1 MDFNT
6 SYLFTPSNSQVSPP
20 IKTTL
25 DLLPIDQLRWDDFE
39 KLCLRLAQAIH
50 GVNNCEIYG
59 TKGQKQHGIDIFA
72 YKNAKYSSYQCKR
85 YQKVS
90 GNDLEEAVQL
100 FKEGKWYEQ
109 SDEFIFCTSCA
120 LEVTQIQDKFLEL
133 KTVLENDGIVFNK
146 WDKVQISAVL
156 KNYPEIVYDFFGK
169 EWVKIFNSENAL
181 QHIITKKKLDALQV
195 IEYRKRLFNIYAVIF
210 QKYDP
215 SIPASNL
222 KNYSIGIQERFIL
235 PDFIE
240 KQTFNDY
247 EKNPRQQ
254 EQKLQRDFSHNGEI
268 EPQDFQQN
276 QDTPSFIIRESEVR
290 LNPDDY
296 ITKFDRVM
304 ILGEPGSGKSTLL
317 RYLVLDLLS
326 HEPKLVNTA
335 KQWGILLPI
344 WLPFAFITKKLYENE
359 NLNLSE
365 LIALWLKSIGEES
378 LFELVDNALQDERLL
393 LIVDGVD
400 EWTNSAIAKHAIT
413 KIDIQASIKN
423 TKVVY
428 SSRPYGYRL
437 QKDSFKDV
445 QTYTIAEFSEK
456 QQKQFIS
463 YWYQQWMD
471 YQKLVDDNFV
481 KNETNQFIL
490 ELEQSKDLLRLST
503 NPLLL
508 SILISHRFE
517 KIILPKN
524 KVKLLEN
531 ITEHLIKQHP
541 TARRTSANISEE
553 DEYDFDILDIFNV
566 LAKHIHEYH
575 HDGIILKEDACTIIS
590 DYFINEMA
598 YDKPRAKKIGQD
610 ILNIGANN
618 IGIIIEKSPDEIAF
632 IHRQFQEFMTAKCVI
647 DSDLDIIQETI
658 ESYGYDP
665 QWRQVIYF
673 LFGLIPSRKKQ
684 EFITYMSFLNGHNK
698 NINYIKVLKYSL
710 SLTLGNAPLDESLR
724 YFNELIQ
731 DFEYETDPSRKK
743 ALWDILLK
751 SLYNSKI
758 SDHVLEYL
766 FKYFPNI
773 YDYKDK
779 RLEALIQLSK
789 EKLTN
794 DIRHFIV
801 TSIINGNEY
810 QKLQASELANQF
822 IDDIWIYEK
831 INTVLTQCYN
841 PEITGYLINT
851 LVSEKVEKLVKE
863 KIVNQYDYSE
873 HPLIYL
879 FVTKLKIHLHL
890 HSVKDLELFVA
901 TSKDISYIL
910 ANEIEQILI
919 EGWGDSVE
927 LLGHLEQSL
936 NVHQADAKITHEIA
950 WSILFKCYNHLDKVV
965 DMVIY
970 ELECKDYPFSHL
982 HTPARW
988 KTFSESFRDN
998 AKLIPVIEEWLK
1010 KTSTHHV
1017 IETAYACLVGKTENN
1032 KLYLFNQLNESGFSH
1047 WQFMALCT
1055 GWSEDEEVCSKLKEY
1070 LKSDSKHRGYAGAY
1084 ISQLFSTEIP
1094 EGIKIA
1100 EEILFDRQLRE
1111 RNRALSSL
1119 IELDKNYFESNI
1131 LDRFLEQELPLLDKK
1146 WGNLYQ
1152 ALYTLID
1159 NFPNDERIKELAF
1172 NELSHIPFGLIQY
1185 YPETIEKFEK
1195 SINTS
1200 LPIQEIF
1207 RMKLINELSHKYFI
1221 NNTKVIE
1228 QLSNF
1233 LSEGDS
1239 EVRMVSAA
1247 AYFEHIK
1254 DRNPDMVLKR
1264 SQELVFYVGDD
1275 YEVQRQ
1281 IAFTGYLKLN
1291 KLHEYFL
1298 LENPDD
1304 YYANKPIEERL
1315 ANPCFEF
1322 FDKYKY
1328 DNRIANEILIEN
1340 FDYIYNSVDKNL
1352 KKLAF
1357 FGYKDSSSSEYWGYL
1372 AKISKKDSPTVP
1384 YILDH
1389 INTLDTISNSNLI
1402 NFLTRTISDKNQL
1415 KQLLIKNLNDTN
1427 EEIAINCG
1435 RLLGDLYHNDK
1446 DVYEIVSQIEDIHMA
1461 QGKLM
1466 ALCQGWSNDDKLISI
1481 FNQLVQ
1487 EQARVN
1493 ASLAYNLRLTC
1504 GNSQRVLDFLEEV
1517 LSNYHE
1523 FEYQHGFFYHC
1534 VIRRLKNDES
1544 LKLILKNDLLNTES
1558 ISKKISYYGLLNE
1571 VGEVDEEVIEWK
1583 EKTNIHT
1590 NVNQFGFDITK
1601 NKLISLNE
1609 ALGDTGYEWLVNN

>member
-6 SYLFTPSNSQVSPP
+6 SYLFTPSNSEVRLP
-20 IKTTL
+20 IETTL
-25 DLLPIDQLRWDDFE
+25 DLLPIDQLRWEDFE

-59 TKGQKQHGIDIFA
+59 TKGQKQDGIDIFA

-90 GNDLEEAVQL
+90 GNDLEEAVQV
-100 FKEGKWYEQ
+100 FREGKWYGQ

-133 KTVLENDGIVFNK
+133 KTILENDGIVFNK
-146 WDKVQISAVL
+146 WDKVQISAIL
-156 KNYPEIVYDFFGK
+156 KNYPGIVYDFFGK
-169 EWVKIFNSENAL
+169 EWVKIFNGENAL
-181 QHIITKKKLDALQV
+181 QEIINKRKLDAFQV
-195 IEYRKRLFNIYAVIF
+195 IEYRKKLFNIYSVIF

-240 KQTFNDY
+240 KQIFNDY
-247 EKNPRQQ
+247 EKSQRQP
-254 EQKLQRDFSHNGEI
+254 EQKSKRDFSHNGQI
-268 EPQDFQQN
+268 EPQDFKQN
-276 QDTPSFIIRESEVR
+276 QDTPSFIVRESEVR

-296 ITKFDRVM
+296 LTRFDRIM

-326 HEPKLVNTA
+326 HEPKLLNTA
-335 KQWGILLPI
+335 KQWGGLLPI
-344 WLPFAFITKKLYENE
+344 WLPFAFITKKLYEDE
-359 NLNLSE
+359 NLNLAE

-378 LFELVDNALQDERLL
+378 LFELVNNALQDERLL

-400 EWTNSAIAKHAIT
+400 EWTNSVIAKHAIT

-553 DEYDFDILDIFNV
+553 DEYNFDIVDIFNL
-566 LAKHIHEYH
+566 LAKHIHEHH

-647 DSDLDIIQETI
+647 DSDLNIIQETI
-658 ESYGYDP
+658 ETYGHDP
-665 QWRQVIYF
+665 QWSQVIYF

-684 EFITYMSFLNGHNK
+684 EFITYMSFLDEHDK
-698 NINYIKVLKYSL
+698 NLNYIKVLKYSL
-710 SLTLGNAPLDESLR
+710 GLTLGNAPIDESMR
-724 YFNELIQ
+724 YFRELIQ
-731 DFEYETDPSRKK
+731 DFEYETNSNRKK

-758 SDHVLEYL
+758 SDHILEYL

-773 YDYKDK
+773 YGYTDK
-779 RLEALIQLSK
+779 RLQALIQLPK
-789 EKLTN
+789 EKLTS

-801 TSIINGNEY
+801 TSIINGNKY
-810 QKLQASELANQF
+810 QKLQASEIAHQF
-822 IDDIWIYEK
+822 IDDPWIYEK
-831 INTVLTQCYN
+831 INSVLAQCYN

-851 LVSEKVEKLVKE
+851 LVSEKVEKQVKE
-863 KIVNQYDYSE
+863 NIVNQYDYSE
-873 HPLIYL
+873 HPLIYF

-890 HSVKDLELFVA
+890 HTVKDLDLFVI
-901 TSKDISYIL
+901 TSKDISYVL
-910 ANEIEQILI
+910 DNEIEQILI
-919 EGWGDSVE
+919 EGWGHTVE
-927 LLGHLEQSL
+927 LLDHLEQSL
-936 NVHQADAKITHEIA
+936 KVHTAEAKIKHEIA
-950 WSILFKCYNHLDKVV
+950 WSILFKCYNHVDKVV
-965 DMVIY
+965 DKVIY
-970 ELECKDYPFSHL
+970 ELENQDYPFSHL
-982 HTPARW
+982 HEPARW
-988 KTFSESFRDN
+988 KIFSESFKNN

-1010 KTSTHHV
+1010 KTSNHHV
-1017 IETAYACLVGKTENN
+1017 IETAYACLVGRTENN
-1032 KLYLFNQLNESGFSH
+1032 KQYLLNQLNEAGFSH
-1047 WQFMALCT
+1047 WQFMALTT
-1055 GWSEDEEVCSKLKEY
+1055 GWSEDEEVRSKLKDY
-1070 LKSDSKHRGYAGAY
+1070 FKSGNKYRSHAGAY
-1084 ISQLFSTEIP
+1084 ISQLFSTEKE

-1100 EEILFDRQLRE
+1100 EEILFDRHLRE

-1119 IELDKNYFESNI
+1119 IELDKNYFESSI
-1131 LDRFLEQELPLLDKK
+1131 LDRFLEHELPQLNKK
-1146 WGNLYQ
+1146 WGNYYE
-1152 ALYTLID
+1152 ALYTLIEK
-1159 NFPNDERIKELAF
+1159 FPNDKRVKELAF
-1172 NELSHIPFGLIQY
+1172 NEFSHIPFSVIQH
-1185 YPETIEKFEK
+1185 YPDAMEKFEQ
-1195 SINTS
+1195 SVNIS

-1207 RMKLINELSHKYFI
+1207 RMSLIKELSHKYFI

-1228 QLSNF
+1228 QLSSF

-1239 EVRMVSAA
+1239 EVRMGSAV
-1247 AYFEHIK
+1247 AYFEHLK
-1254 DRNPDMVLKR
+1254 DRNPDVVLKR

-1291 KLHEYFL
+1291 KLQEYFL

-1304 YYANKPIEERL
+1304 YYANKPIEQRL

-1322 FDKYKY
+1322 FDRYKY
-1328 DNRIANEILIEN
+1328 DNKIAKEILIEN
-1340 FDYIYNSVDKNL
+1340 FEYIYNSADRNL
-1352 KKLAF
+1352 NKLSS
-1357 FGYKDSSSSEYWGYL
+1357 FGYKNSSNPEYWAYL

-1384 YILDH
+1384 YIKEY
-1389 INTLDTISNSNLI
+1389 INTLDDISNSDLI
-1402 NFLTRTISDKNQL
+1402 NFLMRNISDKNHL
-1415 KQLLIKNLNDTN
+1415 KQLLIKNIDNSN
-1427 EEIAINCG
+1427 EEVAINCG
-1435 RLLGDLYHNDK
+1435 RLLGDLFHNDK
-1446 DVYEIVSQIEDIHMA
+1446 DVYEIVSQIENIHMA

-1466 ALCQGWSNDDKLISI
+1466 ALCQGWSNDDKLMSI

-1534 VIRRLKNDES
+1534 LIRRLKNDES
-1544 LKLILKNDLLNTES
+1544 LKLILKTDLLNTES
-1558 ISKKISYYGLLNE
+1558 ISKKVSYYGLLNE
-1571 VGEVDEEVIEWK
+1571 IGGFDEEVIEWK
-1583 EKTNIHT
+1583 EKMKLQT
-1590 NVNQFGFDITK
+1590 NVKQFGFDITK

-1609 ALGDTGYEWLVNN
+1609 ALGETGYEWLVNN